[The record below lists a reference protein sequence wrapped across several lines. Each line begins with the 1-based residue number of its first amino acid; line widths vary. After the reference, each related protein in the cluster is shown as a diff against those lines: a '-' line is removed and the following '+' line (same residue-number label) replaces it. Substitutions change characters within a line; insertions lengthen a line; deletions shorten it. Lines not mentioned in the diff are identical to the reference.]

1 MKTLNKIKNFE
12 KLNTNLQNTEVEKIL
27 NSLDKFSK
35 KILTSKNFLGN
46 KYRGYGLPFIAE
58 WCKKENLKK
67 ILVSSFGSLDNL
79 DGLKKNSELK
89 NYKILPK
96 GLVVH
101 WVAGNVPTLGF
112 LSLILGLIT
121 KNKNIIRLPLFSKK
135 ILEDLLNNFK
145 KVDQTSKE
153 ICKNILI
160 LRYDKKDIEISKK
173 LSLIADARIIWGS
186 DETCK
191 NIKSLETKLGCED
204 LIFSNKV
211 SLIIMD
217 QDTLKKKSLEHFKKI
232 SRDILVFDQKAC
244 ASPHTIFL
252 EKASKNQISNFCR
265 NLSKFLKQNY
275 KKYQFAPVTSQKKV
289 QILNLRLDY
298 SVKHKVYSDHTDLN
312 STVLS
317 DNKINLG
324 PYIQNGTVFVRKLPS
339 VNQIRNNFPKNIQ
352 TLGVSK
358 KSKSLIP
365 YIFELQ
371 KLGLAR
377 IRPLGKMTSFESIW
391 DGMNIPLKLT
401 KFCTIYS

>member
-160 LRYDKKDIEISKK
+160 LRYDKKDIKISKK

-275 KKYQFAPVTSQKKV
+275 KKYQFAPVTSQKRV

-377 IRPLGKMTSFESIW
+377 VRPLGKMTSFESIW

>member
-121 KNKNIIRLPLFSKK
+121 KNKNIVRLPLFSKK

-160 LRYDKKDIEISKK
+160 LRYDKKDIKISKK

-377 IRPLGKMTSFESIW
+377 VRPLGKMTSFESIW